1 MPKNSQSLLIVEALR
16 DFFVARDAIELSRAF
31 DVLSTCCP
39 ENVPQVSDWKPVEFA
54 FNRLFVGP
62 DRLQAPPFASVY
74 LDPEPQ
80 LMGQTTVKI
89 RQIYQLL
96 GLTSPWKNK
105 IPDDHLSL
113 ELDGYRQLKTALADV
128 DSEELRALQ
137 QYFLK
142 HFQAWIFKFIDH
154 VKQVDNVPGAIIFVV
169 ELLAEWLSDEV
180 KAVKISI
187 ATPGT

>member
-1 MPKNSQSLLIVEALR
+1 MPDNRSVWIAESLR
-16 DFFVARDAIELSRAF
+16 DFFLARDAFGLVRAF
-31 DVLSTCCP
+31 GVLSIYRP
-39 ENVPQVSDWKPVEFA
+39 EKAPPGYDWKEVEFA

-62 DRLQAPPFASVY
+62 RALQAPPFASVY

-89 RQIYQLL
+89 RQVYQLL

-113 ELDGYRQLKTALADV
+113 ELDGYRQLKIALTDV
-128 DSEELRALQ
+128 DSEELQALQ

-142 HFQAWIFKFIDH
+142 HFQAWVFSFVDQ
-154 VKQVDNVPGAIIFVV
+154 VKKAEDVPGAIIFVV
-169 ELLAEWLSDEV
+169 ELLAEWLKNEV
-180 KAVKISI
+180 ETVKFGKISVG
-187 ATPGT
+187 A